1 MRPMKKSGPGYE
13 PKALDFVAL
22 LTISEVAKMLKISKS
37 KAFEMANK
45 GTFFK
50 VLRVGERNLRVH
62 PVDLAAYIEQLRE
75 DAHSGVRKD

>member
-1 MRPMKKSGPGYE
+1 MRPAMKPGPGDE
-13 PKALDFVAL
+13 PKTLDFVTL
-22 LTISEVAKMLKISKS
+22 LTLSEVAKMLKISKS

-62 PVDLAAYIEQLRE
+62 PADLAAYIEQLRE
-75 DAHSGVRKD
+75 DA